1 MSLEPRRLRSRYHA
15 PAARPGGAGGSLPA
29 GPGRDRRSSGPPSR
43 GTRPH
48 RSRAALDSLAR
59 GAPRGGAA
67 AVRRPR
73 VRRRGGRPGRLS
85 PRQSAAGAAAAR
97 LRLFIALNLP
107 AAVRQ
112 ALWQTV
118 APVRDRGLPVK
129 WVRPD
134 GIHLTL
140 KFLGDVVE
148 EQRSEE
154 HTSELQSQSNLVCR
168 LLLEKK
174 KEVQSDFVLLRHA
187 QVIRYLGRTRRVS
200 SQGR

>member
-1 MSLEPRRLRSRYHA
+1 MI
-15 PAARPGGAGGSLPA
+15 
-29 GPGRDRRSSGPPSR
+29 
-43 GTRPH
+43 
-48 RSRAALDSLAR
+48 
-59 GAPRGGAA
+59 
-67 AVRRPR
+67 RRP
-73 VRRRGGRPGRLS
+73 
-85 PRQSAAGAAAAR
+85 PRST
-97 LRLFIALNLP
+97 LFPYTTLF
-107 AAVRQ
+107 RS
-112 ALWQTV
+112 
-118 APVRDRGLPVK
+118 RDRGLPVK